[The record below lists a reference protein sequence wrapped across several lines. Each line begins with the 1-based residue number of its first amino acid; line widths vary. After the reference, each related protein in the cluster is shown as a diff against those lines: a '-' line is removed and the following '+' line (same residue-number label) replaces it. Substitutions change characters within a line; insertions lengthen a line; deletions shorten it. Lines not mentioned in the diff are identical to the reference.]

1 MAEDEQPPMRG
12 GKKSDRDRWF
22 GLEKREDFHKFRRW
36 WHREGKEEQSGR
48 DIASRDEAER
58 IFEEWSHCTRR
69 NVR

>member
-36 WHREGKEEQSGR
+36 WHRQGKEEQSGR
-48 DIASRDEAER
+48 DIASRDEA
-58 IFEEWSHCTRR
+58 
-69 NVR
+69 